1 MGKKKNMNSI
11 DEETNDYIN
20 SKMAPKFYGNNISNY
35 KGNFLEFKAD
45 VKCKNIRQ
53 KEFYLK
59 LKDGNNT
66 INFGFGSAGTGKSM
80 ISIWYALEE
89 ISKNDKYKKIIIF
102 VPTCEASKTLSLGF
116 LKGTL
121 EEKTEVYK
129 ASDKNTIIKILNLNG
144 NLNSEYILEK
154 LLEKNIIEFE
164 FLNFCKGKTYDNSI
178 ILVNEAEDFSQD
190 DMLLL
195 LTRIGENSKIIIT
208 GDERQVS
215 RSDLKNKNK
224 SGLLYAIEKLEN
236 MEEVSTTYFS
246 DDDIVRN
253 KLITKILKNWY

>member
-1 MGKKKNMNSI
+1 MGKKKNLNAVDS
-11 DEETNDYIN
+11 ETMDFIN
-20 SKMAPKFYGNNISNY
+20 SKMLKDYVSCGTCSL
-35 KGNFLEFKAD
+35 KDLSFKVD
-45 VKCKNIRQ
+45 VKCKSQKQ
-53 KEFYLK
+53 KEFYLN
-59 LKDGNNT
+59 LKDSKNE
-66 INFGFGSAGTGKSM
+66 ICFGFGSAGTGKSM

-89 ISKNDKYKKIIIF
+89 LSKNDKYQKIIIF

-129 ASDKNTIIKILNLNG
+129 ASDKNTITKILDLNG
-144 NLNSEYILEK
+144 NSFSKDKLNM
-154 LLEKNIIEFE
+154 LLERNIIEFE

-195 LTRIGENSKIIIT
+195 LTRIGENSKLIIT
-208 GDERQVS
+208 GDEKQVS

-224 SGLLYAIEKLEN
+224 SGLLYAIEKLKD
-236 MEEVSTTYFS
+236 MDEVSVTYFC
-246 DDDIVRN
+246 DEDIVRN